1 MRFNF
6 KRAALWAVRPVRE
19 SLKIVGREASPFK
32 KLASVRMVRAI
43 VDQVRAASEKLV
55 TIERAKSL
63 RGDREHC
70 DSGYMC
76 YYKVEP

>member
-1 MRFNF
+1 VAPSGR
-6 KRAALWAVRPVRE
+6 
-19 SLKIVGREASPFK
+19 KIVGREASPFK
-32 KLASVRMVRAI
+32 KMASVRMVRAI
-43 VDQVRAASEKLV
+43 VDQVRSGSEKLV

-76 YYKVEP
+76 YYKVEA